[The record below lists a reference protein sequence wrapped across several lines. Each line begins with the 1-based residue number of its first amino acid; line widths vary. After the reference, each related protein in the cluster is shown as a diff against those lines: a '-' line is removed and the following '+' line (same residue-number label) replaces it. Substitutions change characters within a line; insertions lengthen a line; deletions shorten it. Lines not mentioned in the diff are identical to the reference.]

1 LFVLPNPYEAPKA
14 ELEAQSAATKPILPH
29 RDWMV
34 WIATAAILLVCLAS
48 GGTGAALVLS
58 WAGVQIPGPF
68 AELAGSKLLEPLGAG
83 GLSLTVVALAF
94 GYGQLKAVFNY
105 DLVWTRTL
113 TAALFMA
120 SAALVIATL
129 LLAGRVSASLL
140 LLPALGTLLLGL
152 CMGQWHRRLRV
163 SRLASP
169 RLIVPRRR
177 SDAQS

>member
-1 LFVLPNPYEAPKA
+1 MPNPYEAPTA
-14 ELEAQSAATKPILPH
+14 DVAAQRGAALPNGPQ
-29 RDWMV
+29 RDWSI
-34 WIATAAILLVCLAS
+34 WIATAAILLLCLAS
-48 GGTGAALVLS
+48 GATGVALVLL

-83 GLSLTVVALAF
+83 GLSVTVIALAF

-113 TAALFMA
+113 VAALFMA
-120 SAALVIATL
+120 STALVIATP
-129 LLAGRVSASLL
+129 LLAGRVSAGLL
-140 LLPALGTLLLGL
+140 LAPALGTLLLGL

-169 RLIVPRRR
+169 RPIVPRRGG
-177 SDAQS
+177 DVQS